1 MTCQQRQRYD
11 PRRIPDLQQGN
22 RLNAVEHFLG
32 TSALQRH
39 GTRPALICGEQTLS
53 YAELAGE
60 VARAANALRALG
72 ASPGDRVLLLMR
84 DTPEFAA
91 AWLGAVHAGAVAVAL
106 NTKLSEA
113 EYRHIRT
120 DSGARL
126 AIVEDVFARA
136 RPDLTTENASEG
148 SLVIAGA
155 SAGPALSWR
164 EALARAAPQAT
175 PCAARAEDPAFWL
188 YSSGTTGKPKG
199 IIHAHRSLLPAGQA
213 LREVVGV
220 APGDRCFTTSK
231 LFFAYA
237 LEHGFLGPL
246 ASGATAI
253 LEPDW
258 PDAETVLARIERH
271 RPAAFFSVP
280 TFYRRLLALGAARL
294 TPFREVRRFVAAGER
309 LPAQLVERWRAA
321 TGGEIL
327 SLYGMSETF
336 CACIVTPPGTSN
348 GLRTGKPL
356 AGVGTQLRT
365 PEGEAAA
372 AGQPAELWLRHP
384 ALALGYANLPE
395 QTAAQF
401 RDGWFCTRDLF
412 NMDAE
417 GFFSHQGRSDELVK
431 IAGQWVQ
438 PGELEEAV
446 AGDPA
451 IAEAA
456 CVQVT
461 DAEGFER
468 LALFVTARGDAA
480 HALAA
485 AGQACERKLPRF
497 KRPKWIRSVAEL
509 PRTATGKV
517 QRFKLRELIEREL
530 AGEG

>member
-1 MTCQQRQRYD
+1 VT
-11 PRRIPDLQQGN
+11 
-22 RLNAVEHFLG
+22 
-32 TSALQRH
+32 
-39 GTRPALICGEQTLS
+39 
-53 YAELAGE
+53 YAELAAAVG
-60 VARAANALRALG
+60 RAANALRSLG
-72 ASPGDRVLLLMR
+72 VAPGERVLLLMR

-113 EYRHIRT
+113 DYHHIRS

-126 AIVEDVFARA
+126 EIVEDVFAWA
-136 RPDLTTENASEG
+136 RPDLTTEAAADG

-155 SAGPALSWR
+155 SAGPSLSWR
-164 EALARAAPQAT
+164 DAIARAAPQAT
-175 PCAARAEDPAFWL
+175 ACAVRAEDPAFWL

-213 LREVVGV
+213 MREVLGL
-220 APGDRCFTTSK
+220 APDERCFTTSK

-258 PDAETVLARIERH
+258 PDAAVVLARVASE

-294 TPFREVRRFVAAGER
+294 APFREVRRFVAAGEK
-309 LPAQLVERWRAA
+309 LPAQLIEQWRAA

-336 CACIVTPPGTSN
+336 CACIVTPPGTSD
-348 GLRTGKPL
+348 GSHTGKPL
-356 AGVGTQLRT
+356 AGVETQLRT
-365 PEGEAAA
+365 PEGEPAP
-372 AGQPAELWLRHP
+372 AGASAELWLRHP
-384 ALALGYANLPE
+384 ALALGYANRPE

-412 NMDAE
+412 ARDAA

-438 PGELEEAV
+438 PAELEAAV
-446 AGDPA
+446 AGNA
-451 IAEAA
+451 TITEAA

-468 LALFVTARGDAA
+468 LALFVTAPGDAA
-480 HALAA
+480 LALAA
-485 AGQACERKLPRF
+485 AGESCEQKLPRF
-497 KRPKWIRSVAEL
+497 KRPKWIRAVAEL
-509 PRTATGKV
+509 PRTASGKV
-517 QRFKLRELIEREL
+517 QRFKLRELLEEEL
-530 AGEG
+530 RAKP

>member
-1 MTCQQRQRYD
+1 M
-11 PRRIPDLQQGN
+11 
-22 RLNAVEHFLG
+22 
-32 TSALQRH
+32 
-39 GTRPALICGEQTLS
+39 
-53 YAELAGE
+53 
-60 VARAANALRALG
+60 ARAANALRALG
-72 ASPGDRVLLLMR
+72 ISPGDRVLLMMR
-84 DTPEFAA
+84 DTPEFFA

-136 RPDLTTENASEG
+136 RPDLASEHANEG

-155 SAGPALSWR
+155 GAGPALSWR
-164 EALARAAPQAT
+164 DALARAAPQAT
-175 PCAARAEDPAFWL
+175 PYAAHAADPAFWL

-213 LREVVGV
+213 QREIVGLS
-220 APGDRCFTTSK
+220 PGERIFATSK

-253 LEPDW
+253 LEPGW
-258 PDAETVLARIERH
+258 PDAETVLAHIERH

-280 TFYRRLLALGAARL
+280 TFYRHLLALGAARL
-294 TPFREVRRFVAAGER
+294 APFRAVRRFVAAGER
-309 LPAQLVERWRAA
+309 LPAQLIEQWRAA

-336 CACIVTPPGTSN
+336 CACIVTPPGTSD
-348 GLRTGKPL
+348 GFRTGKPL
-356 AGVGTQLRT
+356 AGVDTQLRT
-365 PEGEAAA
+365 PEGEAPV

-401 RDGWFCTRDLF
+401 RDGWFRTRDLF
-412 NMDAE
+412 VKDAE
-417 GFFSHQGRSDELVK
+417 GTFSHQGRSDELVK
-431 IAGQWVQ
+431 ISGQWVQ
-438 PGELEEAV
+438 PGELEEIV

-451 IAEAA
+451 ITEVA

-461 DAEGFER
+461 DAEGIER
-468 LALFVTARGDAA
+468 LALFVATRGESG

-485 AGQACERKLPRF
+485 AGRVCEEKLPRF
-497 KRPKWIRSVAEL
+497 KRPQWIRAVAEL
-509 PRTATGKV
+509 PRTATGKI

-530 AGEG
+530 EVKP